1 MTETQLNANNV
12 QVGRACEIND
22 HEFSD
27 YDFRCKKCGI
37 LAETV
42 KAPVRIV
49 AGKSDAD
56 RAADL
61 KQRGQIA
68 FAAVLA
74 LMDEAAS
81 AGFLLRWGG
90 IAPNAF
96 GRHEL
101 VDLHLLKKF

>member
-1 MTETQLNANNV
+1 VECEEVTETKVDANNAEPFNDYARGSALGPAL
-12 QVGRACEIND
+12 VGGEVA
-22 HEFSD
+22 
-27 YDFRCKKCGI
+27 
-37 LAETV
+37 
-42 KAPVRIV
+42 RIFP
-49 AGKSDAD
+49 GKSDFD

-61 KQRGQIA
+61 KQRGQVA
-68 FAAVLA
+68 FASILA

-96 GRHEL
+96 GKHEL